1 MGMISVSFHCVY
13 VPMMF
18 NTGIEDML
26 FSIFLYLS
34 IKDRLSIFGYKYPMY
49 HKKILIM
56 SSMLIPI
63 LHDVFLHFLSIA
75 IYSIIYIMKGVKTE
89 D

>member
-1 MGMISVSFHCVY
+1 MDMISVSFYCTY

-18 NTGIEDML
+18 YTGVEDVL

-34 IKDRLSIFGYKYPMY
+34 INNRFSIFGYKYQMY
-49 HKKILIM
+49 HKKILVM
-56 SSMLIPI
+56 PSMLITV

-75 IYSIIYIMKGVKTE
+75 IYSIMYIMKGVKTYN
-89 D
+89 

>member
-1 MGMISVSFHCVY
+1 MISGSFHCVY

-34 IKDRLSIFGYKYPMY
+34 IKDRLSIFGYKYQMY

-63 LHDVFLHFLSIA
+63 LHDVSLRFFLIA
-75 IYSIIYIMKGVKTE
+75 IYSIMYIMKGMKV
-89 D
+89 DD

>member
-1 MGMISVSFHCVY
+1 MISGSFHCVY

-18 NTGIEDML
+18 NTGVEDML

-34 IKDRLSIFGYKYPMY
+34 IKDWLSIFGYKYQMY

-63 LHDVFLHFLSIA
+63 LHDVPLHFLSIA
-75 IYSIIYIMKGVKTE
+75 IYSIMYIMKGMKV
-89 D
+89 DG